1 MSGLTPSQRDD
12 LMALNAWLERAC
24 ERGPVAVITGENGDM
39 DTVGSAVALA
49 AAHPSMM
56 ACGLHAGRLAQRMLT
71 LHQAPFRTLST
82 GQQRW
87 PSSLGG
93 VVVVDAAAPD
103 QVGFTLPDAPLCI
116 VDHHATDAWSL
127 SEEDVSI
134 KWDVRSTTIMVA
146 HFLHQH
152 RPVAL
157 TPPVCEFLL
166 AGLVT
171 DTGRFK
177 HAQALS
183 FSTAAL
189 LIDASGVD
197 YPAFVESLEQ
207 ETLTAS
213 DRGAVLRGLQRA
225 ETTEAG
231 PWSVLRTTSGT
242 LEGKVAS
249 MLNALG
255 CDAVVV
261 VRHRNGRTRLTARA
275 PRSSIVQGLHL
286 GRLMETV
293 AERIGGNGGGHDGAA
308 GWSGSNDPVQA
319 ESAFINA
326 LAEQQKGVDRHDDD

>member
-1 MSGLTPSQRDD
+1 MSGLTSSQVDD
-12 LMALNAWLERAC
+12 LAALNTWLDRAC
-24 ERGPVAVITGENGDM
+24 LRGPVAVITGENGDM

-49 AAHPSMM
+49 TIHPNMM

-71 LHQAPFRTLST
+71 LHQAPFRSLNA

-87 PSSLGG
+87 PASLGG

-103 QVGFTLPDAPLCI
+103 QVGLTLPDVPLCV

-127 SEEDVSI
+127 GDEDLSI

-152 RPVAL
+152 HPESL
-157 TPPVCEFLL
+157 SPPVCEFLL

-177 HAQALS
+177 HAHALS

-189 LIDASGVD
+189 LIEASGVD
-197 YPAFVESLEQ
+197 YPDFVESMEQ

-231 PWSVLRTTSGT
+231 PWSVLRTTAGT

-261 VRHRNGRTRLTARA
+261 VRHRNGSTRLTARA
-275 PRSSIVQGLHL
+275 PRSSVLQGLHL

-293 AERIGGNGGGHDGAA
+293 AARIGGNGGGHDGAA
-308 GWSGSNDPVQA
+308 GWSGPNDPVQA

-326 LAEQQKGVDRHDDD
+326 LAEQPKGVDTNDND